1 MIKFLRKLFKKE
13 KIKKVTIEDINIACA
28 ILLIEVSYSDF
39 EIKNEEISSIIKLCS
54 KELNLSLQDSEW
66 LKNKALELHKDTNC
80 FRKYI
85 KLINENYTKLQKK
98 TLLNMAWLVAKSD
111 NIIDKHEEYRIRKLS
126 ELLYLDHKDFIKS
139 KVEMNLANNKIAKKI
154 FEE

>member
-80 FRKYI
+80 LRKYI

-139 KVEMNLANNKIAKKI
+139 KVETD
-154 FEE
+154 

>member
-1 MIKFLRKLFKKE
+1 MIRFLKKLFKKE

-28 ILLIEVSYSDF
+28 ILLKEVSYSDF

-139 KVEMNLANNKIAKKI
+139 KVETN
-154 FEE
+154 